1 MAQQIYNPLL
11 KLGLQELQDIPEP
24 PAPITVDDKLS
35 PTSTNPVQNKVITA
49 KLTEMEQD
57 TRKKVSK
64 FFASI
69 EELEIGEIGEY
80 QGETNET
87 FTRGFFY
94 ERGSGT
100 PAQYEDITIQSGSK
114 KIIYTNK
121 FDSSQRVVYAFDTIQ
136 LPSSVVV
143 NYAQG
148 GPVYLLDDV
157 FYDKLKNTAN
167 TIWILNETS
176 LVPIDD
182 TTYVYSLYE
191 TLRTLVTGQ
200 LLTDIQDLYNIIKS
214 SVLNAG
220 FRTALTSPASLGRI
234 TDLMMI
240 IYIPLKFDN
249 GHGTISTYDATRY
262 ILISDLAALNWNE
275 VEYISQYYS
284 IEELQLEWCYD
295 RSRPIAY
302 QYSYIVVTITN
313 TRYVFGVSRSSG
325 QTASEL
331 YQTVSEDGE
340 QSRYIDI
347 NHKLCVFDSEPT
359 SEGSY
364 WAQNLDVDIYF
375 NYNYTIQDTT
385 EAITI
390 HRKIQQYDEYG
401 FPISEQPTIIRRDTQ
416 PSLNP
421 ANFATSEQGEKA
433 DTALQSISKGTD
445 GDYITTTIGAK
456 NANNNQT
463 VGVSAQIQDI
473 ATADN
478 THKGFAESS
487 DVKAYAATA
496 AQGAKADTALQS
508 IAHGTDG
515 NYVTSHIGS
524 KDANNVQ
531 TVDVALQLQAVE
543 TADVSHKGVAEA
555 NDVKEYV
562 SKSIASYI
570 PYNPIYGV
578 MWDTSDPSPECVRI
592 GNLDLHRTLPVQS
605 QMVGGTLTDAGV
617 FTPFASVDD
626 WTQETRDGSAGQV
639 MVRLPQYFWIK
650 FITEGTVCKVL
661 MSAEE
666 VSGFVKVP
674 LYYISAYK
682 AALQRSTL
690 KLASVVNTD
699 ADFRGG
705 NNQAAWDS
713 TYRSLLGYPATS
725 ISLTDFR
732 TYARNRAAGTEWNCA
747 VYEIHKLLYW
757 LFVVEYAT
765 LNTQKDYNAALDANG
780 YHQGGLGVGVTDW
793 SGDAWNSFN
802 GYYPLIP
809 CGYTDEYGN
818 QTAQQQYNLYG
829 SDGTTILHRFQV
841 PRYRGVESAFG
852 DIWEWTD
859 GVLIPKQADS
869 AGGKSPVYVTSDPA
883 KFSSNDYSQYDYVCD
898 EIRAEGFI
906 KSLYFGDNGDLIC
919 TAIPGSSASYYCDY
933 WYGANLPSSGV
944 SLRALLFGG
953 AAHSGARAGFVCGNS
968 HNGPGDVFAGLG
980 SRLCFIP
987 NTV

>member
-1 MAQQIYNPLL
+1 MAGYEYNPLL
-11 KLGLQELQDIPEP
+11 PLNLQKRS
-24 PAPITVDDKLS
+24 AVS
-35 PTSTNPVQNKVITA
+35 PGDLKNKVPKI
-49 KLTEMEQD
+49 KM
-57 TRKKVSK
+57 
-64 FFASI
+64 SI
-69 EELEIGEIGEY
+69 SEIDVGEIGQKQDGSTADMTE
-80 QGETNET
+80 
-87 FTRGFFY
+87 GFFY
-94 ERGSGT
+94 KRGEGI
-100 PAQYEDITIQSGSK
+100 PVEYEDVTIPVGAK

-121 FDSSQRVVYAFDTIQ
+121 FDSSQTIVYAFDSVT
-136 LPSSVVV
+136 LPSYVNV
-143 NYAQG
+143 NYMQSG
-148 GPVYLLDDV
+148 KVFVLDSTFHNHILND
-157 FYDKLKNTAN
+157 YYS
-167 TIWILNETS
+167 WILSYPSIIDADTDGLIYSQSVYIRSYIANSFATS
-176 LVPIDD
+176 GAGTIAEIQQCFKYLNDRIL
-182 TTYVYSLYE
+182 YS
-191 TLRTLVTGQ
+191 
-200 LLTDIQDLYNIIKS
+200 
-214 SVLNAG
+214 G
-220 FRTALTSPASLGRI
+220 FRYAVNEIAT
-234 TDLMMI
+234 
-240 IYIPLKFDN
+240 F
-249 GHGTISTYDATRY
+249 GTISDF
-262 ILISDLAALNWNE
+262 ILQIAIPIKKGDVESYSYRMCLASDLLAVNWILTD
-275 VEYISQYYS
+275 YIG
-284 IEELQLEWCYD
+284 QLYPLTPSSDVFAYDDTRPCYFN
-295 RSRPIAY
+295 ANNVF
-302 QYSYIVVTITN
+302 VVFSDGSGSKYVLDTN
-313 TRYVFGVSRSSG
+313 SWSG
-325 QTASEL
+325 QRIYSL
-331 YQTVSEDGE
+331 YQTVSENGE
-340 QSRYIDI
+340 QTRYIVPS
-347 NHKLCVFDSEPT
+347 HLYCVFDSQPV
-359 SEGSY
+359 SDGLVF
-364 WAQNLDVDIYF
+364 AQALDVDLYF
-375 NYNYTIQDTT
+375 NYTAEIVDVT
-385 EAITI
+385 ESITI
-390 HRKIQQYDEYG
+390 RRRIPHYDADGLPLVDKPAIE
-401 FPISEQPTIIRRDTQ
+401 RVDTQ
-416 PSLNP
+416 PALDP
-421 ANFATSEQGEKA
+421 ADFATSEQGSKA

-473 ATADN
+473 ATADS

-531 TVDVALQLQAVE
+531 TVDVSLQLQAVE
-543 TADVSHKGVAEA
+543 SADVSHKGVAEA

-626 WTQETRDGSAGQV
+626 WTTETRDGSAGQV
-639 MVRLPQYFWIK
+639 MVRLPQFWIK
-650 FITEGTVCKVL
+650 YVTEGTVNKVL
-661 MSAEE
+661 MSADE
-666 VSGFVKVP
+666 VSGFQKVP
-674 LYYISAYK
+674 VMYVSAYK

-705 NNQAAWDS
+705 NNQSAWDG

-747 VYEIHKLLYW
+747 VYEIRKLLYW
-757 LFVVEYAT
+757 LYVVEYAT

-793 SGDAWNSFN
+793 SGDAWYSFN
-802 GYYPLIP
+802 DYYPLIP
-809 CGYTDEYGN
+809 CGHTDEYGN
-818 QTAQQQYNLYG
+818 QTAQKQYNLYG
-829 SDGTTILHRFQV
+829 SDGTTILHSFQV
-841 PRYRGVESAFG
+841 PRYRGVESIFG

-883 KFSSNDYSQYDYVCD
+883 NFSSTDYSQYDYVCD
-898 EIRAEGFI
+898 EIRTDNFI
-906 KSLYFGDNGDLIC
+906 KSIYFGNNGDIIC
-919 TAIPGSSASYYCDY
+919 TAIPGSSTSYYCDY

-953 AAHSGARAGFVCGNS
+953 VAFYGARAGFVYGSSWDAPGNVS
-968 HNGPGDVFAGLG
+968 AALG